1 MVLCCS
7 EVSMPESGVM
17 QLCNA
22 LAECER
28 YTRGDVPGS
37 RQLVVPVIQGM
48 RQHRSSRG
56 KLACCNLPDG
66 VAVSEESA
74 L

>member
-1 MVLCCS
+1 MLLCCS

-28 YTRGDVPGS
+28 YTPGDVPGS

-48 RQHRSSRG
+48 QQHRSSRRKVTG
-56 KLACCNLPDG
+56 CSLPDS
-66 VAVSEESA
+66 VAVYEESA
-74 L
+74 P

>member
-1 MVLCCS
+1 MLLCCS

-28 YTRGDVPGS
+28 YTPGDVPGS

-48 RQHRSSRG
+48 QQHRSSRR
-56 KLACCNLPDG
+56 KLTCCSLPDG
-66 VAVSEESA
+66 VAVCEESA

>member
-1 MVLCCS
+1 
-7 EVSMPESGVM
+7 MPESGVM

-28 YTRGDVPGS
+28 YTLGDVPGS

-48 RQHRSSRG
+48 QQYGSSRR
-56 KLACCNLPDG
+56 KVTCCSLPERVVYLLINLAFC
-66 VAVSEESA
+66 EESA